1 MNLFLSLCPHSR
13 PGSLLLK
20 EKRKKERGRRKKKK
34 KKKKKDQVCIL
45 HYDSTDNNDVIIID
59 TYIYIIVYNEN
70 LSPCAVR
77 SVICVLRVCT
87 YVTYRPYFASVS
99 IIRSRYTKKRH
110 ETHDEPPFN

>member
-77 SVICVLRVCT
+77 SVICVLRVCI
-87 YVTYRPYFASVS
+87 YVTHRPYSASVS